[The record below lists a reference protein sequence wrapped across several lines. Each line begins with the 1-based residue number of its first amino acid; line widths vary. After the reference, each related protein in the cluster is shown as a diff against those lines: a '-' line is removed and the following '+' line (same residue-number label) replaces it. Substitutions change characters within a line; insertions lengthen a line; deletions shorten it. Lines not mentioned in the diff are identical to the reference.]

1 MVSVLTRPRAK
12 RGMAMLEFVFILP
25 VLLLVLFSIIEFG
38 LLFGRWQTLTNA
50 AREGARTAV
59 VYRKDCV
66 VADVET
72 EVRTIVKNY
81 AASLNIVLADP
92 NITIAGPCLGAGTQ
106 SSVQVD
112 WPFVFRVV
120 PGFSGL
126 SPTINLVGNSVMRNE
141 G

>member
-1 MVSVLTRPRAK
+1 
-12 RGMAMLEFVFILP
+12 MAMLEFVFILP
-25 VLLLVLFSIIEFG
+25 VLLLVLFSIVEFG

-59 VYRKDCV
+59 VFRKNCV

-81 AASLNIVLADP
+81 ASSLNIVLNDSD
-92 NITIAGPCLGAGTQ
+92 ITVAGVCGTSGSQ

-126 SPTINLVGNSVMRNE
+126 SPTIDLVGSSVMRNE